1 MSGVRDLV
9 FKVRMKTQIF
19 LLEGWLRPLRP
30 PQMIRL
36 GTFYGGWWIPEVAP
50 ERGAAICVGA
60 GTDVSFDVELQRLGY
75 RVHTAD
81 PTPSAIE
88 YVQREYPDLSF
99 LPVGLWNEETELEF
113 EQDSTWSESWMAGSV
128 RTSAEVGRGQ
138 VARFPVTTVRGL
150 MERTGEDRVAVLK
163 MDIEGAE
170 HDVIA
175 QMLADGVR
183 PECLCIEFDDH
194 RVRKVLASTKAL
206 RRAGYQ
212 LWHIEDLNY
221 IFVRPQEA

>member
-1 MSGVRDLV
+1 MGAVRDLV
-9 FKVRMKTQIF
+9 YKVRMKTQIF

-81 PTPSAIE
+81 PTPAAIE
-88 YVQREYPDLSF
+88 YVRREHPDLSF

-128 RTSAEVGRGQ
+128 RTSGEVGRGA

-150 MERTGEDRVAVLK
+150 MERAGEDRLAVLK

-170 HDVIA
+170 HDVIQ
-175 QMLADGVR
+175 QMLADNVR

-194 RVRKVLASTKAL
+194 RVRKVLGSTKAL

-221 IFVRPQEA
+221 IFVRPQGA